1 MSLFVKKEGKMS
13 YFDEQW
19 YLFKYPDVVAAIER
33 GEVESGLA
41 HFQRNGRAEG
51 RLSCDPELSDR
62 IAKANKIV
70 APRMCHFDRLYVTSA
85 GTGLIIG
92 WIDNRGDSIQTL
104 TFAPYVGNPIP
115 LDRQVLR
122 CYRNDVVEKKPK
134 DEKNYD
140 YGLWVLFDGLADRL
154 PHLGGCIR
162 TEFASGCIG
171 EVELPA
177 QVVPPED
184 MRGRVL
190 EALGWPTRSPSSP
203 VHLGETIGPILRR
216 LNAEA
221 IANAKVSPPVVH
233 GKRLSAPSLS
243 VVIVLERIDLML
255 RQAALFAEVSGISDV
270 EFVCV
275 CNRPEM
281 ASTFHAM
288 ADSAHVLY
296 GLNVVS
302 LSASNHL
309 GLAKANN
316 AAAQIAGAK
325 TLLFLNECVLP
336 GDRDCLERA
345 LHVALQIGEKDV
357 VGAQLLTEDNSVH
370 HIGRSFKLADCVH
383 PLWCHYEAQKGM
395 PVCQLSGDALLD
407 VDAVTAAML
416 VQRSSFLDLG
426 GFDERYLSDEY
437 RDSDYCLRA
446 RGEGGRIAVSP
457 SLLFYYLEPGVVF
470 PRPPRE
476 WAASMMDRVFFNET
490 WRSTIENSRASAS
503 N

>member
-1 MSLFVKKEGKMS
+1 MS

-41 HFQRNGRAEG
+41 HFQRSGRAEG
-51 RLSCDPELSDR
+51 RHSCDPGLSDR
-62 IAKANKIV
+62 IAKANKTA

-85 GTGLIIG
+85 GTALMVG
-92 WIDNRGDSIQTL
+92 WIDNRGDSIQSL
-104 TFAPYVGNPIP
+104 TFTPYVGDPIP
-115 LDRQVLR
+115 LDRQVFR

-140 YGLWVLFDGLADRL
+140 YGLWILFEGLEDRL
-154 PHLGGCIR
+154 PYLGGSIR
-162 TEFASGCIG
+162 TEFASGCIS
-171 EVELPA
+171 EVDLPA
-177 QVVPPED
+177 QVVPPEE
-184 MRGRVL
+184 MRWRVL
-190 EALGWPTRSPSSP
+190 EALGWPTRSPRSP
-203 VHLGETIGPILRR
+203 VHLGENIGPTLRR

-221 IANAKVSPPVVH
+221 LASASVSPPVVH
-233 GKRLSAPSLS
+233 GKRLSAPRLS
-243 VVIVLERIDLML
+243 VVIVLERIDLLL
-255 RQAALFAEVSGISDV
+255 RQAALFAEVSGISDI

-281 ASTFHAM
+281 ASAFHAM

-296 GLNVVS
+296 GLNIVS
-302 LSASNHL
+302 LSASNPL

-316 AAAQIAGAK
+316 AAAQIAGGK
-325 TLLFLNECVLP
+325 TLLFLNEYVLP

-345 LHVALQIGEKDV
+345 LHVALQIGVKDV
-357 VGAQLLTEDNSVH
+357 VGGQLLTEDNSVH
-370 HIGRSFKLADCVH
+370 HIGRSFKLADCVYQ
-383 PLWCHYEAQKGM
+383 LWCHDEAQKGM
-395 PVCQLSGDALLD
+395 PVSQLSGDALLD
-407 VDAVTAAML
+407 VDAVTASAML
-416 VQRSSFLDLG
+416 VQRDFFLDLR

-446 RGEGGRIAVSP
+446 RGGGGRIAVSP
-457 SLLFYYLEPGVVF
+457 SLLFYYLEPAVVF

-476 WAASMMDRVFFNET
+476 WAASLMDRVFFNET
-490 WRSTIENSRASAS
+490 WRSTIENSRAGAS